1 MGFGLP
7 AAIGA
12 ALAQP
17 ERKVVCFTGD
27 GSIMMNIQELA
38 TAAEEN
44 LDIKLVVLNNGHL
57 GLVRQQQSLFY
68 AENHNAVKFQ
78 HGIDFA
84 FVAQA
89 MGLDG
94 VDLGRSQSPLD
105 DLRDALQRPGPCV
118 INLPICEQEMVFPM
132 VPPGG
137 ANRDMIVEAGK

>member
-12 ALAQP
+12 AIAQP
-17 ERKVVCFTGD
+17 ERKTICFSGD

-44 LDIKLVVLNNGHL
+44 LDIKVIILNNGHL

-68 AENHNAVKFQ
+68 GENHNAVKFSQ
-78 HGIDFA
+78 GVDFA
-84 FVAQA
+84 LVARS
-89 MGLDG
+89 MGVMG
-94 VDLGRSQSPLD
+94 VDLGISESPLD
-105 DLRDALQRPGPCV
+105 ELCNALEHKGPCV
-118 INLPICEQEMVFPM
+118 INLPIHEQEMVFPM

-137 ANRDMIVEAGK
+137 ENKEMIGGEAQ